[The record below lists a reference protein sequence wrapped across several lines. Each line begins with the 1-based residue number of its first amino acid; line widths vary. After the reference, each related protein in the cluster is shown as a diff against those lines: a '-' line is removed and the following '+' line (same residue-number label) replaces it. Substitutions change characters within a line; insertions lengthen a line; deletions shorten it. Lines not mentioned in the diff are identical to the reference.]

1 MLIIVLQNIR
11 SALHNCAQ
19 NLLITLQI
27 VTICTKMRASMY
39 NVDFRDRE
47 YYVCLKS
54 ECLYLL
60 YNTMPCE
67 IRNSEMCNHKLILL
81 FGLEKKIES
90 D

>member
-47 YYVCLKS
+47 YYVCLNVYIYSTILCHVKS
-54 ECLYLL
+54 EIQKCVIT
-60 YNTMPCE
+60 N
-67 IRNSEMCNHKLILL
+67 
-81 FGLEKKIES
+81 
-90 D
+90 